1 MNESVYVRP
10 MAEADVAAGRLLL
23 DQLGYDLTATEMRRR
38 YAVIA
43 NTTGHAILVAECE
56 ARPVGLVHLYVR
68 PALDKPPEV
77 MVQAIVIDA
86 AHRSK
91 GIGKILMSAA
101 ESWASERGYNS
112 VALYSNLSRS
122 GAHSFYETLG
132 YQLIATSH
140 LFRRELGK

>member
-10 MAEADVAAGRLLL
+10 IAEADIAAGRLLL

-101 ESWASERGYNS
+101 ESWASERGYDS
-112 VALYSNLSRS
+112 VALHSNVSRS

-140 LFRRELGK
+140 LFRRKLGK

>member
-1 MNESVYVRP
+1 MNETVYVRP
-10 MAEADVAAGRLLL
+10 MAEADIAAGRLLL

-101 ESWASERGYNS
+101 ESWASERGYDS
-112 VALYSNLSRS
+112 VALHSNVSRS

>member
-1 MNESVYVRP
+1 MNETVYVRP
-10 MAEADVAAGRLLL
+10 MAEADIAAGRLLL

>member
-1 MNESVYVRP
+1 MNETVYVRP
-10 MAEADVAAGRLLL
+10 MAEADIAAGRLLL

-101 ESWASERGYNS
+101 ESWASERGYDS
-112 VALYSNLSRS
+112 VALHSNVSRS
-122 GAHSFYETLG
+122 GAHLFCETLV
-132 YQLIATSH
+132 YQLIATN
-140 LFRRELGK
+140 LP

>member
-10 MAEADVAAGRLLL
+10 MAEADIAAGRLLL

-101 ESWASERGYNS
+101 ESWASERGYDS
-112 VALYSNLSRS
+112 VALHSNVSRS
-122 GAHSFYETLG
+122 GAHSFYEALG

-140 LFRRELGK
+140 LFRRKLGK

>member
-1 MNESVYVRP
+1 MNESINVRP
-10 MAEADVAAGRLLL
+10 MAEADIAAGRMLLG
-23 DQLGYDLTATEMRRR
+23 QLGYDLTPTETRRR
-38 YAVIA
+38 FASIA
-43 NTTGHAILVAECE
+43 STAGHVILVADCE

-77 MVQAIVIDA
+77 VVQAIVVDA
-86 AHRSK
+86 AYRGR

-112 VALYSNLSRS
+112 VALYSNVSRS
-122 GAHSFYETLG
+122 GAHSFYQTLG

-140 LFRRELGK
+140 LFRRELEN

>member
-10 MAEADVAAGRLLL
+10 MAEADIAAGRLLL

-56 ARPVGLVHLYVR
+56 ARPVGLVRLYVR

-101 ESWASERGYNS
+101 ESWASERGYDS
-112 VALYSNLSRS
+112 VALHSNVSRS